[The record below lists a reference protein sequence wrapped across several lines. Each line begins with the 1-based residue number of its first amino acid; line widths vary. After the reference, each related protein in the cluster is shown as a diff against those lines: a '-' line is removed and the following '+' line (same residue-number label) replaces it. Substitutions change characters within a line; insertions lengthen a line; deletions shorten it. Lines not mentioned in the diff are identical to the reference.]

1 MDATALAA
9 VVPVLGWATHSGFL
23 ARRLATAR
31 RDPLTD
37 LPTRAAFTARAS
49 RLLAKSPNAVVLLVD
64 LDDFKA
70 VNDTYGHDAGDAV
83 LTATAQRLALWAG
96 AHGIAARLGGGV
108 RRRRARSRPHPGPA
122 RWAGPST
129 SPSPTT
135 APGSRS
141 EPRRASATATTCPS
155 RTCPPHSPTPTP
167 PCTRTRTGA
176 VAAGATPTTDQP
188 PERPRSP
195 NFRRSGAH
203 PTSQETREVRAP

>member
-1 MDATALAA
+1 MSPVDATALAA

-108 RRRRARSRPHPGPA
+108 RRRRARSRPHPRPPRAGLGPQPA
-122 RWAGPST
+122 RHPPRHPAPGRSLGGLLPPPRPARPGPVRRTHPRRRRHVREQGQGPSRQ
-129 SPSPTT
+129 
-135 APGSRS
+135 A
-141 EPRRASATATTCPS
+141 
-155 RTCPPHSPTPTP
+155 
-167 PCTRTRTGA
+167 
-176 VAAGATPTTDQP
+176 Q
-188 PERPRSP
+188 
-195 NFRRSGAH
+195 H
-203 PTSQETREVRAP
+203 PQL